1 MYICVVFLLKQY
13 FGVVMSMKEFH
24 SVFESDESEEK
35 KCNDSKGSDALSEKF
50 LKTRQ
55 VLLSGGIDKESAEKV
70 IRQLL
75 ILEAD
80 SDKPIYLFIN
90 SPGGDV
96 SSGFAIFDTIRFI
109 NAPVSLTILIVLLKT

>member
-35 KCNDSKGSDALSEKF
+35 KCNDSKGSDALSEKI

-90 SPGGDV
+90 
-96 SSGFAIFDTIRFI
+96 
-109 NAPVSLTILIVLLKT
+109 